1 MFDLPIDMEEEVLS
15 RVPVKSLGKLR
26 LTCKKWN
33 TITKSE
39 SFLKKKQ
46 RNGIE
51 VVMMM
56 DYRVSLMS
64 VDLLSPSIDPID
76 KDSSRVVVWNPY
88 LGQTRYIELPR
99 NSIYHKCVKYALGY
113 EKKNHKILRFVN
125 EYLETSRD
133 RIRELQIY
141 SLYSNS
147 WEVIDDFTPD
157 WYILYKHS
165 GVSLKGNTYWYALEE
180 IPFHAV
186 FGDTVTLAS
195 VREEQLAVLF
205 HRASVVEIWITNKIE
220 PNAVSWSN
228 LLFAV
233 DMKPVAGFW
242 FPNVGRSFF
251 VDEEKKVAV
260 VLDKEIIDKCHLPAR
275 NIAYIIGNNG
285 ILSKV
290 DLGESRDKFCYPLV
304 CSYVP
309 SSVQIP
315 NTP

>member
-1 MFDLPIDMEEEVLS
+1 MLTESDNGK
-15 RVPVKSLGKLR
+15 PVTLKVGDT
-26 LTCKKWN
+26 LTVQLASNPSTGYSWKV
-33 TITKSE
+33 
-39 SFLKKKQ
+39 
-46 RNGIE
+46 IE
-51 VVMMM
+51 VTT
-56 DYRVSLMS
+56 DW
-64 VDLLSPSIDPID
+64 DLCFLH
-76 KDSSRVVVWNPY
+76 R
-88 LGQTRYIELPR
+88 
-99 NSIYHKCVKYALGY
+99 
-113 EKKNHKILRFVN
+113 
-125 EYLETSRD
+125 
-133 RIRELQIY
+133 
-141 SLYSNS
+141 
-147 WEVIDDFTPD
+147 
-157 WYILYKHS
+157 
-165 GVSLKGNTYWYALEE
+165 GVTLKGNTYWFAREKIPPPPRERVIEDIPLGEAEINVE
-180 IPFHAV
+180 IPSFLLCFDFTIEK
-186 FGDTVTLAS
+186 FGSRLPLPFRPCVDDTITLSS
-195 VREEQLAVLF
+195 VREEKLAVLYQ
-205 HRASVVEIWITNKIE
+205 RWDITWTGIWISNKIE

>member
-1 MFDLPIDMEEEVLS
+1 MSTWRPVGTEFVSFRFTVYTPIHWRFEPRLP
-15 RVPVKSLGKLR
+15 
-26 LTCKKWN
+26 
-33 TITKSE
+33 
-39 SFLKKKQ
+39 
-46 RNGIE
+46 
-51 VVMMM
+51 
-56 DYRVSLMS
+56 
-64 VDLLSPSIDPID
+64 
-76 KDSSRVVVWNPY
+76 
-88 LGQTRYIELPR
+88 LPFR
-99 NSIYHKCVKYALGY
+99 
-113 EKKNHKILRFVN
+113 
-125 EYLETSRD
+125 
-133 RIRELQIY
+133 
-141 SLYSNS
+141 
-147 WEVIDDFTPD
+147 
-157 WYILYKHS
+157 
-165 GVSLKGNTYWYALEE
+165 
-180 IPFHAV
+180 AV